1 MRTWSLASTDRPISG
16 RRTSDTNGIVRTSRQ
31 LQAAALPWRRTPS
44 GIEIM
49 LVTSRGRGHWL
60 LPKGWPDRN
69 ERLHDAASREAYEEA
84 GLKGIVAMQEFG
96 RYFYH
101 KRMAASAIACEVS
114 VFPLRVVRVA
124 DKWKESG
131 QRSRKWMG
139 PSEAME
145 AVQQPDLRAL
155 IAAFFETAARNAA

>member
-1 MRTWSLASTDRPISG
+1 MALTDHPRGAGRISDVRRSTVETATRI
-16 RRTSDTNGIVRTSRQ
+16 
-31 LQAAALPWRRTPS
+31 QAAALPWRRTDG

-69 ERLHDAASREAYEEA
+69 ERLHDTASREAYEEA
-84 GLKGIVAMQEFG
+84 GLKGVVAAQEFG

-101 KRMAASAIACEVS
+101 KRVAASAIACEVS
-114 VFPLRVVRVA
+114 VFPLRVVRVT

-139 PSEAME
+139 SSEAME
-145 AVQQPDLRAL
+145 AVLQPDLRAL